1 MTAPAQPGRCA
12 GPPVAYYNRLS
23 VNCLPPY
30 RLYRMSVT
38 SPTDPAAGSEASPR
52 IVNDFSIQVATVN
65 GSGSQTANLVL
76 LRSIFQMGV
85 PVSGKNMFPSNIAGL
100 PTWYTIRANHRGYVG
115 RKKEVDFLVAMNPE
129 TAREDVL
136 TLAPGAAVLYDEPLR
151 LNELRDDV
159 LFYPVPFDRIVGE
172 VCKDAK
178 LRRLVK
184 NMIYDGV
191 LSALLNIDLRQMEHA
206 LRKQLGKKLK
216 AIELNLAALEAGS
229 TYARDH
235 LPKQDPFWIEPMD
248 ETAGMILVEGNAAAA
263 FGCMMAGVTVCA
275 WYPITPSS
283 SLPET
288 LIQLMKKYRHD
299 PDGKATYAIVQ
310 AEDEIASIGMVI
322 GAGWAGAR
330 AMTSTSGPGISLMGE
345 FAGLAYYAEVPGV
358 VFDIQRVGP
367 STGLPTRTAQGD
379 IFSTATLSHGDT
391 KQIML
396 IPASV
401 EECYTMAMDAFD
413 LAERFQTLV
422 FVMSDLD
429 LAMNTWMS
437 GPFEYPDRAIDR
449 GKVLDADTLSRI
461 GAWGRYKDVDGDGI
475 AYRSIPGTDMPPYF
489 TRGSGHNEKGQYSER
504 PDDYVN
510 NMDRLARKFET
521 ARAHVPPP
529 IVTDTDGAEIGIIA
543 YGTSH
548 WAVEESRAQLERE
561 FGVRTGYL
569 RLRAYPFTADLAAFL
584 ERYARIYVVEQ
595 NRDAQMLGLMR
606 LECTPAQTARLRSVL
621 HYSGLPIDARS
632 VTDAIEAQ
640 EGLKEHAPARALV
653 SASDR

>member
-1 MTAPAQPGRCA
+1 MTSSRD
-12 GPPVAYYNRLS
+12 S
-23 VNCLPPY
+23 
-30 RLYRMSVT
+30 
-38 SPTDPAAGSEASPR
+38 R
-52 IVNDFSIQVATVN
+52 IVNDFSLQVATVN

-100 PTWYTIRANHRGYVG
+100 PTWYTVRANKDGYVG

-136 TLAPGAAVLYDEPLR
+136 SLEAGAAVVYDEPLK
-151 LNELRDDV
+151 LNAVRSDLI
-159 LFYPVPFDRIVGE
+159 FYPVPFDKIVAE

-191 LSALLNIDLRQMEHA
+191 LSQLLQIEMGEMEHA
-206 LRKQLGKKLK
+206 LRRQLGKKLK
-216 AIELNLAALEAGS
+216 AIDLNLGALHAGQTFAAE
-229 TYARDH
+229 H
-235 LPKQDPFWIEPMD
+235 LQKHDPFYIERLD
-248 ETAGMILVEGNAAAA
+248 KTSGMILVEGNAAGAL
-263 FGCMMAGVTVCA
+263 GCMMAGVTVVA

-288 LIQLMKKYRHD
+288 LIGYMNKYRTD
-299 PDGKATYAIVQ
+299 KETGKATYAIVQ

-330 AMTSTSGPGISLMGE
+330 AMTSTSGPGISLMSE

-358 VFDIQRVGP
+358 IFDIQRVGP

-379 IFSTATLSHGDT
+379 ILMTAILSHGDT

-401 EECYTMAMDAFD
+401 EECYTMAIEAFD

-422 FVMSDLD
+422 FIMSDLD
-429 LAMNTWMS
+429 LGMNTWMS
-437 GPFEYPDRAIDR
+437 KTFPYPERPLDR
-449 GKVLDADTLSRI
+449 GKVLDEATLLRLRE
-461 GAWGRYKDVDGDGI
+461 WGRYKDVDGDGI
-475 AYRSIPGTDMPPYF
+475 PYRTIPGDGMPAYF

-510 NMDRLARKFET
+510 NVDRLARKFET
-521 ARAHVPPP
+521 ARQHVPRP
-529 IVTDTDGAEIGIIA
+529 IVEHDDNTEIGIVA

-548 WAVEESRAQLERE
+548 WAVDESRDQLQRE
-561 FGVRTGYL
+561 NGVRTAYL
-569 RLRAYPFTADLAAFL
+569 RVRAYPFTSEIEEFVT
-584 ERYARIYVVEQ
+584 RYRRIYIVEQ
-595 NRDAQMLGLMR
+595 NRDAQMLALMR
-606 LECTPAQTARLRSVL
+606 LELPPEQIAKLRSIR
-621 HYSGLPIDARS
+621 HYTGLPIDARS
-632 VTDAIEAQ
+632 VTDDILVQ
-640 EGLKEHAPARALV
+640 EGLKAADASHARAF
-653 SASDR
+653 SAAMAAGGE